1 MNNNN
6 RLSLSCK
13 ECEIQNIS
21 IFHYLSQDDIDRIS
35 NKKVTTIYKKGQLIF
50 YERNYPNGIYC
61 IQIGKVKVYKIGASG
76 KEQIV
81 RLASTGDV
89 LGYRAL
95 IADEPYTASG
105 ETLETSRVCFIPK
118 HIFYELLENNLKFNR
133 TMLRL
138 LSNDL
143 KIAERKITNLAYK
156 QVKERL
162 AGAILFLK
170 EKYGLEEDNATL
182 NLSMTR
188 DDLANLVG
196 TATESVIRYLQE
208 MKNEKIIILNKRK
221 IKILNQ
227 NALMKVANIYE

>member
-1 MNNNN
+1 
-6 RLSLSCK
+6 
-13 ECEIQNIS
+13 
-21 IFHYLSQDDIDRIS
+21 
-35 NKKVTTIYKKGQLIF
+35 
-50 YERNYPNGIYC
+50 
-61 IQIGKVKVYKIGASG
+61 
-76 KEQIV
+76 
-81 RLASTGDV
+81 
-89 LGYRAL
+89 
-95 IADEPYTASG
+95 
-105 ETLETSRVCFIPK
+105 
-118 HIFYELLENNLKFNR
+118 
-133 TMLRL
+133 MLRL

-208 MKNEKIIILNKRK
+208 MKNEKIITLNKRK